1 MSLNQNEIKKKILD
15 KLQNN
20 PIIGHACKNA
30 GVARSTFYRFRETDK
45 DFNEATK
52 KAQRVGRAVTCDAA
66 ESKILN
72 LINSDNED
80 IALKA
85 SKTILNTYNHRYQN
99 NNLGINYQKAVLKN
113 EIEKTEKEKKE
124 ILDSFSDILNL
135 TINSVSG
142 ENKLNEE
149 EKLLKLK
156 ETLDQL
162 LEKIKGSEKNIQ
174 NDEEDNL
181 RGFI

>member
-1 MSLNQNEIKKKILD
+1 
-15 KLQNN
+15 
-20 PIIGHACKNA
+20 
-30 GVARSTFYRFRETDK
+30 
-45 DFNEATK
+45 
-52 KAQRVGRAVTCDAA
+52 
-66 ESKILN
+66 
-72 LINSDNED
+72 
-80 IALKA
+80 
-85 SKTILNTYNHRYQN
+85 
-99 NNLGINYQKAVLKN
+99 INYQKAVLKN